1 MNHGRRA
8 MVWGCALLAAVPGL
22 WPLGARSQP
31 PVGQGTVQDR
41 LPRSPKASTRTASD
55 VSVAWTLPEVD
66 ELVEQALHRIVQ
78 QDRPGGLPVHAYPYR
93 SFGREATQQAIDL
106 FTGRPVR
113 IAPNSLRDVSGWP
126 IASAG
131 DSLPCFPPSEAAAT
145 ETLSG
150 ATPTGCAPTSAMW
163 LALVRIE
170 RGEKPQE
177 IRLWYATRFRTNA
190 PGAVTSQA
198 YSFSELWRRVRDRG
212 RMAWRYDGFISV
224 RPGILTAAR

>member
-1 MNHGRRA
+1 MAQRRRA
-8 MVWGCALLAAVPGL
+8 IVWVGVLLGAVAGT
-22 WPLGARSQP
+22 WPLEAQTQP
-31 PVGQGTVQDR
+31 PAGQRT
-41 LPRSPKASTRTASD
+41 PKASTRTPTD

-66 ELVEQALHRIVQ
+66 ELVEQALHRIVE
-78 QDRPGGLPVHAYPYR
+78 QDRPGGLSISAYPYR
-93 SFGREATQQAIDL
+93 SFGRAETQQAIEL

-113 IAPNSLRDVSGWP
+113 FATKTLRDVAGWP
-126 IASAG
+126 VAATS
-131 DSLPCFPPSEAAAT
+131 DSLPCLPPTEAAASASV
-145 ETLSG
+145 SG
-150 ATPTGCAPTSAMW
+150 ENPTGCAPTSAMW

-212 RMAWRYDGFISV
+212 RMSWRYDGFISV